1 MLRTKPSRHT
11 FHAMWQ
17 RQLYDA
23 VLLLALGLS
32 LRNQELQREDQI
44 DYSTLAL

>member
-11 FHAMWQ
+11 FHDMWQ